1 MDRNEL
7 PLAPEFSH
15 WALLEAHADL
25 RGAPPEREPSFSWTS
40 PASSWGAAC
49 YRISIR
55 RDISNDLGGLGEKL
69 RELGCSANTGPAAC
83 GGEKGQAET
92 EMILAAAGFP
102 LLREAAGMVLDESSF
117 MPVSPPSGFS
127 LQEAE
132 EGEGI
137 LAWAGIVSRNLF
149 GQGDPRYAVSF
160 AETASL
166 LRGAGMLDAFICR
179 DASGDPVSASAAF
192 FGEGGAGGVYFVAT
206 EPFARRRGLGAA
218 VTALACSRCIGRGID
233 PIVLQATDLGK
244 PVYEALGFK
253 RVSTLRRYGPPAR
266 P

>member
-1 MDRNEL
+1 VESIDIAL
-7 PLAPEFSH
+7 SPEFSH
-15 WALLEAHADL
+15 WALLEAHASL
-25 RGAPPEREPSFSWTS
+25 RGSPPGRETSYSWTS
-40 PASSWGAAC
+40 PGSSWGASC
-49 YRISIR
+49 YRISIG
-55 RDISNDLGGLGEKL
+55 RDAGVELQGMEAKL

-83 GGEKGQAET
+83 GGEKGQMET
-92 EMILAAAGFP
+92 EAVLAAAGFP
-102 LLREAAGMVLDESSF
+102 LLREAAGMVLEESSLTTV
-117 MPVSPPSGFS
+117 PPPSGFS

-132 EGEGI
+132 DGEGI

-149 GQGDPRYAVSF
+149 GQAQPRYAASF

-166 LRGAGMLDAFICR
+166 LRGAGMLDAFLCR

-192 FGEGGAGGVYFVAT
+192 VGEGGRGGVYFVAT

-218 VTALACSRCIGRGID
+218 VTALACSRCVGRGVD
-233 PIVLQATDLGK
+233 PVVLQATDLGE